1 MTITEPLAAYFL
13 PLALVAALAVG
24 GCSTVPLVR
33 PQLPAIDATP
43 CRVPSLIVGQDAKTA
58 LGVNRTELKRCAL
71 RHKRAVALYE
81 DLRRGI

>member
-1 MTITEPLAAYFL
+1 MTVTEPLAAFFM
-13 PLALVAALAVG
+13 PLALVAGLALG
-24 GCSTVPLVR
+24 GCTTARVS
-33 PQLPAIDATP
+33 PQLPVLDATP
-43 CRVPSLIVGQDAKTA
+43 CHVPPLTVGQDAKTA